1 MSRAKHKHFVKTEC
15 FLFCVIII
23 VMTSKLIILRGPSA
37 SGKSTVATELF
48 KKATRNTCLIEQDY
62 YRFMF
67 RPRDHGSKQNS
78 ATMHKMITNNVL
90 TALSD
95 GYDVIAEGIFS
106 TKSYANDFNEIF
118 RQHSTENYSYY
129 FDVSLEETI
138 RRHRTRPSRNTST
151 YTENDLRTFYN
162 NEYGSIHDNEKIISE
177 ESSLDE
183 TIEYIIETSN
193 FCNDSFKT

>member
-1 MSRAKHKHFVKTEC
+1 
-15 FLFCVIII
+15 
-23 VMTSKLIILRGPSA
+23 MTSKLIILRGPSA

-106 TKSYANDFNEIF
+106 TKSYANDFIPTILMLASKKQSGVTGLGHLEI
-118 RQHSTENYSYY
+118 RQHTP
-129 FDVSLEETI
+129 
-138 RRHRTRPSRNTST
+138 RTT
-151 YTENDLRTFYN
+151 YEHFITMNMAQFM
-162 NEYGSIHDNEKIISE
+162 IMKK
-177 ESSLDE
+177 
-183 TIEYIIETSN
+183 
-193 FCNDSFKT
+193 SFRKNHH